1 MSPGLCGRGQSR
13 WGCGH
18 RRGRRSQKPGTGCR
32 KTATTNTTRTKS
44 PKNRLKRNFDFSVAS
59 LPCSRRSNS
68 HCQALGRY
76 FWVLGQGETQSKPQ
90 KSLIGS
96 EAHRQL
102 GHRARHS
109 GSHPTS
115 LHQTL
120 FTQRVSANRAR
131 ERGCSCAPS
140 PREVKLLTASL
151 LFFFFP
157 FRLLVACHFTE
168 VSGEPSPEPPA
179 FSSPKGTEGGE
190 GEGRDGAKLL
200 GAAPSRAQ
208 GSGAPPPARGA
219 AREGR
224 GSRGDPNFPPSPA
237 GRGRRPAG
245 EQKGRGGCGS
255 PRRGTRLRAQPG
267 CPEPCPASS
276 KPERGA
282 PSLGGLPGGAVLT

>member
-1 MSPGLCGRGQSR
+1 MAGDRAAGAAGTDTGAALRNLAPGA
-13 WGCGH
+13 
-18 RRGRRSQKPGTGCR
+18 GRRQRPTPRAQKAP
-32 KTATTNTTRTKS
+32 KTAETET
-44 PKNRLKRNFDFSVAS
+44 LIFSVAS

-151 LFFFFP
+151 LFFFF
-157 FRLLVACHFTE
+157 FRSACW
-168 VSGEPSPEPPA
+168 
-179 FSSPKGTEGGE
+179 
-190 GEGRDGAKLL
+190 
-200 GAAPSRAQ
+200 
-208 GSGAPPPARGA
+208 
-219 AREGR
+219 
-224 GSRGDPNFPPSPA
+224 
-237 GRGRRPAG
+237 
-245 EQKGRGGCGS
+245 
-255 PRRGTRLRAQPG
+255 
-267 CPEPCPASS
+267 
-276 KPERGA
+276 
-282 PSLGGLPGGAVLT
+282 